1 MRIYV
6 LIINIIFV
14 IKIIQDN
21 FYSKIDETKIIDC
34 MLDSY
39 ILFIVRFV
47 NMRIDKE
54 KKKKNIFDL
63 LFTKYKRFIIKDFI
77 YI

>member
-54 KKKKNIFDL
+54 KIFFDL
-63 LFTKYKRFIIKDFI
+63 LFKNTKVYHLYMKLII
-77 YI
+77 